1 MRHKDD
7 DREFLPSTGAIREQ
21 RRRDYIS
28 ADGQR
33 FVFALL
39 RRSHR
44 TVNGS
49 HAVLFASQPV
59 GLNWGK
65 RVASPR
71 KLWVWHISAST
82 RRSPRSKPISMR
94 SILAPEAIGKGV
106 GRRFLGLMLDFAR
119 NAGGRKR

>member
-1 MRHKDD
+1 VRHKDD

-39 RRSHR
+39 RPQPQDGKRIACGFVRLAACR
-44 TVNGS
+44 TY
-49 HAVLFASQPV
+49 
-59 GLNWGK
+59 WGK

-71 KLWVWHISAST
+71 KKAHRPDPKRGT
-82 RRSPRSKPISMR
+82 Q
-94 SILAPEAIGKGV
+94 
-106 GRRFLGLMLDFAR
+106 R
-119 NAGGRKR
+119 NAGLNVMPV